1 MKKCPFCAE
10 EIQDE
15 AIICRFCN
23 FDLKTGKPI
32 EAQSSN
38 AKKIE
43 TKSSVSDGVKLGCGM
58 FVVLPLIIIG
68 VAIILVIVFGMI
80 GNHVQRTTEKAYHQ
94 LQ

>member
-15 AIICRFCN
+15 AIVCRFCN

-32 EAQSSN
+32 AAQSSN
-38 AKKIE
+38 AQKVE
-43 TKSSVSDGVKLGCGM
+43 AKSSVGDGVKLGCGM
-58 FVVLPLIIIG
+58 FIILPLIIIG
-68 VAIILVIVFGMI
+68 VLIILGIVFGLI
-80 GNHVQRTTEKAYHQ
+80 GNHVQRTTERAYQQ